1 MASGHCIGQN
11 GSRLE
16 SVLEF
21 SEKIRWDSKT
31 VGYNLRSLEWQ
42 GEYLKQ

>member
-21 SEKIRWDSKT
+21 SVKIRWDSRT
-31 VGYNLRSLEWQ
+31 IGYNLGSLEWKS
-42 GEYLKQ
+42 EDLKQ

>member
-1 MASGHCIGQN
+1 MASGHYIGQN

-21 SEKIRWDSKT
+21 SEKIRWDSRA
-31 VGYNLRSLEWQ
+31 VGYNLWSLEWQ
-42 GEYLKQ
+42 REYLKQ